1 MMIVGI
7 LPFNIYFKWMKNKKF
22 KILFLILAIVIG
34 CEQRNEPKKSDFII
48 TKDYTDFTHKM
59 ENNDTLNIGVN
70 LSMCLW
76 EEFDRIEITK
86 SNDSIHLQLKEKF
99 VMEYDTTIH
108 FPKVLYKLKND
119 TLNLEKM
126 MSDFEIK
133 YKDKTASPFFII
145 TNPQENDTIVL
156 RTTGLGDRGMNIE
169 RYLSL
174 MSELYPKEME
184 KYRMEYLTPPSE
196 LIEITETE

>member
-1 MMIVGI
+1 ME
-7 LPFNIYFKWMKNKKF
+7 NKKF
-22 KILFLILAIVIG
+22 KILFLSFVIMVG
-34 CEQRNEPKKSDFII
+34 CEQRIKPEKSDFKIA
-48 TKDYTDFTHKM
+48 KDYTDFANKM

-70 LSMCLW
+70 LSMCMW

-86 SNDSIHLQLKEKF
+86 SNDSIYLQLREKL
-99 VMEYDTTIH
+99 VREYDTTIY

-119 TLNLEKM
+119 TLTLEKM
-126 MSDFEIK
+126 MSDFDINYTER
-133 YKDKTASPFFII
+133 TAGPFFII
-145 TNPQENDTIVL
+145 TNPKENDTIVL

-184 KYRMEYLTPPSE
+184 KYRMEYLAP
-196 LIEITETE
+196 L